1 MKHPLYGEIIVP
13 DKQGE
18 INADLEITR
27 IILKE
32 GYNSV
37 ILAYQDM
44 LEEALD
50 MYRRKGDV

>member
-50 MYRRKGDV
+50 MYRRKGNV